1 MKVKTASGTLTL
13 NKRGIFYKFLKGYQS
28 TGAFDGS
35 LTRFAAW
42 VMAKYLHSQYPSL
55 SWHDAGVITGHIFR
69 RGILYKFLTHKP
81 SEKFLRDLLNE
92 LA

>member
-13 NKRGIFYKFLKGYQS
+13 NKRGMFYKFLKGYQS
-28 TGAFDGS
+28 TVAFDGIQ
-35 LTRFAAW
+35 TRSAAW
-42 VMAKYLHSQYPSL
+42 AMAKRLHSQYKSL
-55 SWHDAGVITGHIFR
+55 SWYDAGVITGHIFR
-69 RGILYKFLTHKP
+69 HKP